1 MLWHGTKVMIIESII
16 RLISVKEAELKILQ
30 DEDIALTSWA
40 LTWFLGKI
48 IPADLYANMTVLQIH
63 EEMAF
68 AVMSFCPCL
77 IGTKGLFES
86 LDLTPKAVSKY
97 FNTNWT

>member
-40 LTWFLGKI
+40 LT
-48 IPADLYANMTVLQIH
+48 
-63 EEMAF
+63 
-68 AVMSFCPCL
+68 
-77 IGTKGLFES
+77 
-86 LDLTPKAVSKY
+86 
-97 FNTNWT
+97 

>member
-1 MLWHGTKVMIIESII
+1 LSEKGSGVIVIPALPNSGPTNLCPVRTS
-16 RLISVKEAELKILQ
+16 LKYL
-30 DEDIALTSWA
+30 DTAFGVSWA
-40 LTWFLGKI
+40 LTWFLGKV

-77 IGTKGLFES
+77 IGAKSLFES
-86 LDLTPKAVSKY
+86 LDLTPKAV
-97 FNTNWT
+97 